1 MRSWLVT
8 CQACT
13 TDLYLIVQTW
23 RRQGFRLLTLRS
35 KLQAAFAIVI
45 IVALGTAAAGTFGL
59 VQRYQRQQ
67 AINRLT
73 DVAIIAAVQM
83 SMQTWRQASAAD
95 IAGHMSFLAERYG
108 VRILLLDDTNLIL
121 ADVSPEGDES
131 LQGVQLALA
140 DQQVA
145 PARQVAPDRR
155 SGRRS
160 PQMPI
165 IAWTAE
171 VQPLDQPHLFIVAQV
186 PPVAARGRGAG
197 DADQP
202 APAGAATRRVAVVV
216 PEASLAT
223 AWRALAPSLASAALI
238 ALAVSAAAALWLSR
252 SIARPLRQIT
262 EASRAMAQGDY
273 EQSIPVRGHDEVAQ
287 LARAFNRM
295 AREVDRSNRALRAF
309 LANAS
314 HELRTPL
321 TSLQGWAQALVEG
334 EVRDP
339 AASAEAGRIIH
350 DEAERMRRLVEAL
363 LYLSKIEGGQLPV
376 KREPVDLTELL
387 RVTATRIAPL
397 TDQVGQKLVLDFDAD
412 AAHNWH
418 GDARL
423 LERLLANLAE
433 NAAKYAPEGATITI
447 SAGAGRPPPPQQHPS
462 PAVNGAFVV
471 ATDDMPSLHDPMGT
485 QSRPLARSGV
495 VQTQRSDE
503 PERQRGAAAG
513 RRTTENGRAAA
524 RPTVWVTVHNTD
536 SVIPAADLPHIFERF
551 YRVEKS
557 RAQGVDGTGLGL
569 AIAQEIVAAHEGE
582 ITATSS
588 AEGGTGFTVILPA
601 ADGTPGPRDP
611 TDAPAAAPQRS
622 PGERSA
628 RHLPPTPSL
637 KGRG

>member
-1 MRSWLVT
+1 MKRWLAI

-13 TDLYLIVQTW
+13 TDLYAIVQNW

-35 KLQAAFAIVI
+35 KLQAAFAVVI
-45 IVALGTAAAGTFGL
+45 IVALGTAAVGTFGL

-73 DVAIIAAVQM
+73 DIAILAAGQM
-83 SMQTWRQASAAD
+83 RLLTWREVSSSE
-95 IAGHMSFLAERYG
+95 IAGHMAVISQFYD
-108 VRILLLDDTNLIL
+108 VRILLLDDTNRALV
-121 ADVSPEGDES
+121 DVSPEGDES
-131 LQGVQLALA
+131 LLGTRLEVS
-140 DQQVA
+140 D
-145 PARQVAPDRR
+145 RQVVSTRQEGRGRR
-155 SGRRS
+155 SGQRS

-165 IAWTAE
+165 VAWTGE
-171 VQPLDQPHLFIVAQV
+171 VQPLDQPHLFIVVQV
-186 PPVAARGRGAG
+186 PPVNTRGRGAG
-197 DADQP
+197 DADRP
-202 APAGAATRRVAVVV
+202 TPAGAASRYVAVVV

-223 AWRALAPSLASAALI
+223 AWRALLPSLAFAALI

-273 EQSIPVRGHDEVAQ
+273 EQSIPVRGHDEVAE

-295 AREVDRSNRALRAF
+295 AREVARSNRALRAF

-339 AASAEAGRIIH
+339 AASAQAGRIIH

-363 LYLSKIEGGQLPV
+363 LYLSKIEGGQLSME
-376 KREPVDLTELL
+376 REAVDLTELL
-387 RVTATRIAPL
+387 SVTAARIAPL
-397 TDQVGQKLVLDFDAD
+397 TDEAGQKLVLNFDAD
-412 AAHNWH
+412 AAYSWQ
-418 GDARL
+418 GDAGL
-423 LERLLANLAE
+423 LERLLDNLAE

-447 SAGAGRPPPPQQHPS
+447 SAGTGRPPRAAAS

-471 ATDDMPSLHDPMGT
+471 VTDDTPRLDSPMD
-485 QSRPLARSGV
+485 ARAMRGP
-495 VQTQRSDE
+495 QT
-503 PERQRGAAAG
+503 A
-513 RRTTENGRAAA
+513 ENGRAAPQ
-524 RPTVWVTVHNTD
+524 PTAWVTVHNTD

-557 RAQGVDGTGLGL
+557 RAQEVDGTGLGL

-588 AEGGTGFTVILPA
+588 AEEGTSFTVTLPA
-601 ADGTPGPRDP
+601 ADGMPGQRDP
-611 TDAPAAAPQRS
+611 TDAQAAAPR
-622 PGERSA
+622 ELA
-628 RHLPPTPSL
+628 RTAS
-637 KGRG
+637 R

>member
-1 MRSWLVT
+1 MKRWLAT
-8 CQACT
+8 CRACT
-13 TDLYLIVQTW
+13 TDLYSIVQNW

-35 KLQAAFAIVI
+35 KLQAAFAVVI
-45 IVALGTAAAGTFGL
+45 IVALGTAAVGTFGL

-73 DVAIIAAVQM
+73 DIAILAAGQM
-83 SMQTWRQASAAD
+83 RLLTWREASSSD
-95 IAGHMSFLAERYG
+95 IAGHMSVISQFYD
-108 VRILLLDDTNLIL
+108 VRILLLDDTNRALV
-121 ADVSPEGDES
+121 DVSPEGDES
-131 LQGVQLALA
+131 LQGTRLEVSDRQLVSAGE
-140 DQQVA
+140 VS
-145 PARQVAPDRR
+145 PGRR

-165 IAWTAE
+165 VAWTGDL
-171 VQPLDQPHLFIVAQV
+171 QPLDQPHLFIVAQV
-186 PPVAARGRGAG
+186 PPTAPRGRGAG
-197 DADQP
+197 DADRTP
-202 APAGAATRRVAVVV
+202 PAGAAIRYVAVVV
-216 PEASLAT
+216 PEAGLGT
-223 AWRALAPSLASAALI
+223 AWQALAPSLAFAALI

-273 EQSIPVRGHDEVAQ
+273 EQSIPVRGHDEVGE

-295 AREVDRSNRALRAF
+295 AREVARSNRALRAF

-339 AASAEAGRIIH
+339 AASAQAGRIIH

-363 LYLSKIEGGQLPV
+363 LYLSKIEGGQLAI

-387 RVTATRIAPL
+387 SVTAARIAPL
-397 TDQVGQKLVLDFDAD
+397 TDEAGQKLVLNFDGGYS
-412 AAHNWH
+412 WQ
-418 GDARL
+418 GDAGL

-447 SAGAGRPPPPQQHPS
+447 SAGTGRPAQD
-462 PAVNGAFVV
+462 PAAPTVNGAFVV
-471 ATDDMPSLHDPMGT
+471 ATDDTPRLDSPMD
-485 QSRPLARSGV
+485 ARAARG
-495 VQTQRSDE
+495 RRAAE
-503 PERQRGAAAG
+503 NGGAAAQ
-513 RRTTENGRAAA
+513 
-524 RPTVWVTVHNTD
+524 PTAWVTVHNTD

-557 RAQGVDGTGLGL
+557 RAQEVDGTGLGL

-582 ITATSS
+582 IAATSS
-588 AEGGTGFTVILPA
+588 AEEGTSFTVTLPA
-601 ADGTPGPRDP
+601 ADGMPGQRDP
-611 TDAPAAAPQRS
+611 TDTQAAAPR
-622 PGERSA
+622 ELA
-628 RHLPPTPSL
+628 RTAS
-637 KGRG
+637 R

>member
-1 MRSWLVT
+1 MIKSWLAA

-13 TDLYLIVQTW
+13 SDLCAIVQNW
-23 RRQGFRLLTLRS
+23 HRQGFRLLTLRS
-35 KLQAAFAIVI
+35 KLQAAFAVVI
-45 IVALGTAAAGTFGL
+45 IVALGTAAVGTIGL

-67 AINRLT
+67 AIDQFT
-73 DVAIIAAVQM
+73 DIAMIAAVQM
-83 SMQTWRQASAAD
+83 NVLTRQQAAASD
-95 IAGHMSFLAERYG
+95 IASIMSFLSQRYG
-108 VRILLLDDTNLIL
+108 VRILLLDDTNRTLV
-121 ADVSPEGDES
+121 DVSPEGDES
-131 LQGVQLALA
+131 LQGVQLEVSP
-140 DQQVA
+140 QQV
-145 PARQVAPDRR
+145 VSDRR
-155 SGRRS
+155 AGRRS
-160 PQMPI
+160 PPMPI
-165 IAWTAE
+165 VAWTGE
-171 VQPLDQPHLFIVAQV
+171 VQPLEQPHLFIVAQV
-186 PPVAARGRGAG
+186 PPVAPRGRGAG
-197 DADQP
+197 GGDGP
-202 APAGAATRRVAVVV
+202 APAGAAIRRVAVVV

-223 AWRALAPSLASAALI
+223 AWRALLPSLAFAALI

-273 EQSIPVRGHDEVAQ
+273 EQSIPVRGHDEVAG

-295 AREVDRSNRALRAF
+295 AREVARSNRALRAF

-363 LYLSKIEGGQLPV
+363 LYLSRIEGGQLPIE
-376 KREPVDLTELL
+376 REAVDLSELL
-387 RVTATRIAPL
+387 RVTAARITPL
-397 TDQVGQKLVLDFDAD
+397 TDQAGQKLVLDFDTS
-412 AAHNWH
+412 AAYSWH

-447 SAGAGRPPPPQQHPS
+447 SAGAGRPAQDPAA

-471 ATDDMPSLHDPMGT
+471 ATDDTPRLD
-485 QSRPLARSGV
+485 QPLDGRV
-495 VQTQRSDE
+495 VW
-503 PERQRGAAAG
+503 RQRTA
-513 RRTTENGRAAA
+513 ENGSTAAP
-524 RPTVWVTVHNTD
+524 PTVWVTVHNTD

-588 AEGGTGFTVILPA
+588 AEEGTGFTVILPA
-601 ADGTPGPRDP
+601 ADDTLGPRDP
-611 TDAPAAAPQRS
+611 TDAQAAA
-622 PGERSA
+622 
-628 RHLPPTPSL
+628 HLPPTPSL

>member
-1 MRSWLVT
+1 MIKSWLAA

-13 TDLYLIVQTW
+13 SDLCAIVQNW
-23 RRQGFRLLTLRS
+23 HRQGFRLLTLRS
-35 KLQAAFAIVI
+35 KLQAAFAVVI
-45 IVALGTAAAGTFGL
+45 IVALGTAAVGTIGL

-67 AINRLT
+67 AIDQFT
-73 DVAIIAAVQM
+73 DIAMIAAVQM
-83 SMQTWRQASAAD
+83 NVLTRQQAASSD
-95 IAGHMSFLAERYG
+95 IASIMSFLSQRYG
-108 VRILLLDDTNLIL
+108 VRILLLDDTNRTLV
-121 ADVSPEGDES
+121 DVSPEGDES
-131 LQGVQLALA
+131 LQGVQLEVSP
-140 DQQVA
+140 QQV
-145 PARQVAPDRR
+145 VLDRR
-155 SGRRS
+155 AGRRS
-160 PQMPI
+160 PPMPI
-165 IAWTAE
+165 VAWTGE
-171 VQPLDQPHLFIVAQV
+171 VQPLEQPHLFIVAQV
-186 PPVAARGRGAG
+186 PPVAPRGRGAG
-197 DADQP
+197 GGDGP
-202 APAGAATRRVAVVV
+202 APAGAAIRRVAVVV

-223 AWRALAPSLASAALI
+223 AWRALLPSLAFAALI

-273 EQSIPVRGHDEVAQ
+273 EQSIPVRGHDEVAG

-295 AREVDRSNRALRAF
+295 AREVARSNRALRAF

-363 LYLSKIEGGQLPV
+363 LYLSRIEGGQLPIE
-376 KREPVDLTELL
+376 REAVDLSELL
-387 RVTATRIAPL
+387 RVTAARITPL
-397 TDQVGQKLVLDFDAD
+397 TDQAGQKLVLDFDTS
-412 AAHNWH
+412 AAYSWH

-447 SAGAGRPPPPQQHPS
+447 SAGAGRPAQDPAA

-471 ATDDMPSLHDPMGT
+471 ATDDTPRLD
-485 QSRPLARSGV
+485 QPLDGRV
-495 VQTQRSDE
+495 VW
-503 PERQRGAAAG
+503 RQRTA
-513 RRTTENGRAAA
+513 ENGSTAAP
-524 RPTVWVTVHNTD
+524 PTVWVTVHNTD

-588 AEGGTGFTVILPA
+588 AEEGTGFTVILPA
-601 ADGTPGPRDP
+601 ADDTLGPRDP
-611 TDAPAAAPQRS
+611 TDAQAAA
-622 PGERSA
+622 
-628 RHLPPTPSL
+628 HLPPTPSL

>member
-1 MRSWLVT
+1 MIKSWLAT

-13 TDLYLIVQTW
+13 TDLYAIVQSW

-35 KLQAAFAIVI
+35 KLQAAFAVVI
-45 IVALGTAAAGTFGL
+45 IVALGTAAVGTIGL

-67 AINRLT
+67 AIDQFT
-73 DVAIIAAVQM
+73 DIAMIAAVQM
-83 SMQTWRQASAAD
+83 NVLTRQQASSSD
-95 IAGHMSFLAERYG
+95 IASIMSFLSQRYG
-108 VRILLLDDTNLIL
+108 VRILLLDDTNRALV
-121 ADVSPEGDES
+121 DVSPEGDES
-131 LQGVQLALA
+131 LQGVRLEVS
-140 DQQVA
+140 DRQVTA
-145 PARQVAPDRR
+145 ARQVVPDGRP
-155 SGRRS
+155 GRRA
-160 PQMPI
+160 PRMPI
-165 IAWTAE
+165 VAWTGNL
-171 VQPLDQPHLFIVAQV
+171 QPLDQPHLFIVVQV
-186 PPVAARGRGAG
+186 PPVGTRGRGAG
-197 DADQP
+197 DGDGP
-202 APAGAATRRVAVVV
+202 APAGAAIRYVAVVV

-223 AWRALAPSLASAALI
+223 AWRALAPSLAFAALI

-273 EQSIPVRGHDEVAQ
+273 EQSIPVRGHDEVGE

-295 AREVDRSNRALRAF
+295 AREVARSNRALRAF

-339 AASAEAGRIIH
+339 AASAQAGRIIH

-363 LYLSKIEGGQLPV
+363 LYLSRIEGGQLPIE
-376 KREPVDLTELL
+376 REAVDLTELL
-387 RVTATRIAPL
+387 RATATRITPL
-397 TDQVGQKLVLDFDAD
+397 TDQAGQKLVLDFDAS
-412 AAHNWH
+412 AAYSWH

-433 NAAKYAPEGATITI
+433 NAAKYAPQGATITI
-447 SAGAGRPPPPQQHPS
+447 SAGAGRPPRGPAA

-471 ATDDMPSLHDPMGT
+471 ATDDTPRLD
-485 QSRPLARSGV
+485 QPLDGRV
-495 VQTQRSDE
+495 VR
-503 PERQRGAAAG
+503 RQRTA
-513 RRTTENGRAAA
+513 ENGSTAAP
-524 RPTVWVTVHNTD
+524 PTVWVTVHNTD

-582 ITATSS
+582 ITATSN
-588 AEGGTGFTVILPA
+588 AEAGTGFTVILPA
-601 ADGTPGPRDP
+601 ADDTPVPRDP
-611 TDAPAAAPQRS
+611 TDAQAAASQHLS
-622 PGERSA
+622 PTA
-628 RHLPPTPSL
+628 SL

>member
-1 MRSWLVT
+1 M
-8 CQACT
+8 
-13 TDLYLIVQTW
+13 
-23 RRQGFRLLTLRS
+23 
-35 KLQAAFAIVI
+35 
-45 IVALGTAAAGTFGL
+45 
-59 VQRYQRQQ
+59 
-67 AINRLT
+67 
-73 DVAIIAAVQM
+73 
-83 SMQTWRQASAAD
+83 
-95 IAGHMSFLAERYG
+95 
-108 VRILLLDDTNLIL
+108 
-121 ADVSPEGDES
+121 
-131 LQGVQLALA
+131 
-140 DQQVA
+140 
-145 PARQVAPDRR
+145 
-155 SGRRS
+155 
-160 PQMPI
+160 
-165 IAWTAE
+165 
-171 VQPLDQPHLFIVAQV
+171 
-186 PPVAARGRGAG
+186 
-197 DADQP
+197 
-202 APAGAATRRVAVVV
+202 VV

-223 AWRALAPSLASAALI
+223 AWRALLPSLAFAALI

-273 EQSIPVRGHDEVAQ
+273 EQSIPVRGHDEVAG

-295 AREVDRSNRALRAF
+295 AREVARSNRALRAF

-363 LYLSKIEGGQLPV
+363 LYLSRIEGGQLPIE
-376 KREPVDLTELL
+376 REAVDLSELL
-387 RVTATRIAPL
+387 RVTAARITPL
-397 TDQVGQKLVLDFDAD
+397 TDQAGQKLVLDFDTS
-412 AAHNWH
+412 AAHSWH

-447 SAGAGRPPPPQQHPS
+447 SAGAGRPAQDPAA

-471 ATDDMPSLHDPMGT
+471 ATDDTPRLD
-485 QSRPLARSGV
+485 QPLDGRV
-495 VQTQRSDE
+495 VW
-503 PERQRGAAAG
+503 RQRTA
-513 RRTTENGRAAA
+513 ENGSTAAP
-524 RPTVWVTVHNTD
+524 PTVWVTVHNTD

-588 AEGGTGFTVILPA
+588 AEEGTGFTVILPA
-601 ADGTPGPRDP
+601 ADDTLGPRDP
-611 TDAPAAAPQRS
+611 TDAQAAA
-622 PGERSA
+622 
-628 RHLPPTPSL
+628 HLPPTPSL

>member
-1 MRSWLVT
+1 MIKSWLAT

-13 TDLYLIVQTW
+13 SGLYAIVQNW
-23 RRQGFRLLTLRS
+23 RRRGFRLLTLRS
-35 KLQAAFAIVI
+35 KLQAAFAVVI
-45 IVALGTAAAGTFGL
+45 IVALGTAAVGTIGL

-67 AINRLT
+67 AIDQFT
-73 DVAIIAAVQM
+73 DIALIAAVQM
-83 SMQTWRQASAAD
+83 SVLTRQQASSSD
-95 IAGHMSFLAERYG
+95 IASIMSFLSQRYG
-108 VRILLLDDTNLIL
+108 VRILLLDDTNRALV
-121 ADVSPEGDES
+121 DVSPEGDES
-131 LQGVQLALA
+131 LQGVRLELSDRQVTAA
-140 DQQVA
+140 QQV
-145 PARQVAPDRR
+145 VPDGRP
-155 SGRRS
+155 GRRA
-160 PQMPI
+160 PRMPI
-165 IAWTAE
+165 VAWTGE

-186 PPVAARGRGAG
+186 PPVGTRGRGAG
-197 DADQP
+197 DADRP
-202 APAGAATRRVAVVV
+202 TPAGAAIRHVAVVV

-223 AWRALAPSLASAALI
+223 AWRALLPSLAFAALI

-252 SIARPLRQIT
+252 SIAQPLRQIT

-273 EQSIPVRGHDEVAQ
+273 EQSIPVRGHDEVGE

-295 AREVDRSNRALRAF
+295 AREVARSNRALRAF

-363 LYLSKIEGGQLPV
+363 LYLSRIEGGQLPIE
-376 KREPVDLTELL
+376 RESVDLAELL
-387 RVTATRIAPL
+387 RVTAARITPL
-397 TDQVGQKLVLDFDAD
+397 TDQAGQKLVLDFDAS
-412 AAHNWH
+412 AAYSWH

-447 SAGAGRPPPPQQHPS
+447 SAGAGRPPHSQDPAA

-471 ATDDMPSLHDPMGT
+471 ATDDTPRLD
-485 QSRPLARSGV
+485 QPLDGRAV
-495 VQTQRSDE
+495 W
-503 PERQRGAAAG
+503 RQRTA
-513 RRTTENGRAAA
+513 ENGSTAAP
-524 RPTVWVTVHNTD
+524 PTVWVTVHNTD
-536 SVIPAADLPHIFERF
+536 SIIPAADLPHIFERF

-588 AEGGTGFTVILPA
+588 AEEGTGFTVILPA
-601 ADGTPGPRDP
+601 ADDTPDPHDP
-611 TDAPAAAPQRS
+611 TDAQAAAQ
-622 PGERSA
+622 
-628 RHLPPTPSL
+628 HLPPIPSL

>member
-1 MRSWLVT
+1 MIKSWLAA

-13 TDLYLIVQTW
+13 SDLCAIVQNW
-23 RRQGFRLLTLRS
+23 HRQGFRLLTLRS
-35 KLQAAFAIVI
+35 KLQAAFAVVI
-45 IVALGTAAAGTFGL
+45 IVALGTAAVGTIGL

-67 AINRLT
+67 AIDQFT
-73 DVAIIAAVQM
+73 DIAMIAAVQM
-83 SMQTWRQASAAD
+83 NVLTRQQAASSD
-95 IAGHMSFLAERYG
+95 IASIMSFLSQRYG
-108 VRILLLDDTNLIL
+108 VRILLLDDTNRTLV
-121 ADVSPEGDES
+121 DVSPEGDES
-131 LQGVQLALA
+131 LQGVQLEVSP
-140 DQQVA
+140 QQV
-145 PARQVAPDRR
+145 VSDRR
-155 SGRRS
+155 AGRRS
-160 PQMPI
+160 PPMPI
-165 IAWTAE
+165 VAWTGE
-171 VQPLDQPHLFIVAQV
+171 VQPLEQPHLFIVAQV
-186 PPVAARGRGAG
+186 PPVAPRGRGAG
-197 DADQP
+197 GGDGP
-202 APAGAATRRVAVVV
+202 APAGAAIRRVAVVV

-223 AWRALAPSLASAALI
+223 AWRALLPSLAFAALI

-273 EQSIPVRGHDEVAQ
+273 EQSIPVRGHDEVAG

-295 AREVDRSNRALRAF
+295 AREVARSNRALRAF

-363 LYLSKIEGGQLPV
+363 LYLSRIEGGQLPIE
-376 KREPVDLTELL
+376 REAVDLSELL
-387 RVTATRIAPL
+387 RVTAARITPL
-397 TDQVGQKLVLDFDAD
+397 TDQAGQKLVLDFDTS
-412 AAHNWH
+412 AAYSWH

-447 SAGAGRPPPPQQHPS
+447 SAGAGRPAQDPAA

-471 ATDDMPSLHDPMGT
+471 ATDDTPRLD
-485 QSRPLARSGV
+485 QPLDGRV
-495 VQTQRSDE
+495 VW
-503 PERQRGAAAG
+503 RQRTA
-513 RRTTENGRAAA
+513 ENGSTAAP
-524 RPTVWVTVHNTD
+524 PTVWVTVHNTD

-588 AEGGTGFTVILPA
+588 AEEGTGFTVILPA
-601 ADGTPGPRDP
+601 ADDTLGPRDP
-611 TDAPAAAPQRS
+611 TDAQAAA
-622 PGERSA
+622 
-628 RHLPPTPSL
+628 HLPPTPSL